1 MISKNRN
8 RLRHLAK
15 ATRYGISGV
24 FEDFKLLSRR
34 ANGGCALR
42 YSRMDGMDLLVRADE
57 DLGRDVYFF
66 REYEPWDS
74 SFIMRNLLPTDIC
87 LDVGANVGF
96 YAISLAIKAREGEV
110 HAFEP
115 TTFNYHVLAL
125 NALSNRLS
133 NLVINNCAVGA
144 RNEEVEFFVAQ
155 DGGFSSTVDTGRRR
169 IVEKTRVRMVTLDSY
184 CSEVGLSRV
193 DFLKVDVE
201 GAEPKVITGARQLLL
216 NGERKPRLIMLELHE
231 GMLREFD
238 SSVREMNAVMEAYGY
253 HPFVCIEGGLVPLA
267 DVQHFQ
273 AQNVFFRSDPSEPL
287 R

>member
-1 MISKNRN
+1 MISKTRN

-34 ANGGCALR
+34 ANGNCALR
-42 YSRMDGMDLLVRADE
+42 YSRMNGMDLLVRADE

-66 REYEPWDS
+66 REFEPWDS
-74 SFIMRNLLPTDIC
+74 SFILRDLRPTDIC

-96 YAISLAIKAREGEV
+96 YAISLAIRVREGEV

-115 TTFNYHVLAL
+115 EDCHYHILAL
-125 NALSNRLS
+125 NALSNRLP
-133 NLVINNCAVGA
+133 NLVINKCAVGN
-144 RNEEVEFFVAQ
+144 RIQEVDFFVAQ

-201 GAEPKVITGARQLLL
+201 GAEPKVITGARQLLS

-231 GMLREFD
+231 GMLRRFG
-238 SSVREMNAVMEAYGY
+238 SSVREMTAVMETYGY
-253 HPFVCIEGGLVPLA
+253 QPFVCIGADLVPLA
-267 DVQHFQ
+267 NVQHAQ
-273 AQNVFFRSDPSEPL
+273 VQNVFFRSDNG
-287 R
+287 RTG